1 MPGRDGRSLPALA
14 ASPRWV
20 CLVSHGGSRR
30 FHVSCAEGPH
40 DCIYFL
46 PNAQDRTI
54 SLHLLLPG
62 NAAATSPTHTAKQI
76 CEPPPP
82 HQQHPF
88 DHTLPRGPP
97 ITAQRPFVIGS
108 SHAPGFGLCWSRP
121 LRSPLDRLSAAPF
134 ALEGPPPWVTART
147 VGGHPCSPPPF
158 FCAFGRGFWGGR
170 AASIP
175 PAPSPSRCDSP
186 TTCRRA
192 CGHGVRAGTASPS
205 PIYVP
210 DWPLCCSFCRRRLSE
225 VSSCTLAAACWWPC
239 PHLCLTVLECS
250 PFVRCSPHSCVYPP
264 LCYPLWRVSLCGV
277 DVWYAWP
284 PLSLFPC
291 GYPRSLRV

>member
-1 MPGRDGRSLPALA
+1 VPGRDGRSLPALA

-121 LRSPLDRLSAAPF
+121 SPLPARPLVRRPVRPRRSAALGHCAYSRRAPVF
-134 ALEGPPPWVTART
+134 PPAFFLRVRSRVLGWACRLHSTRPLAISLRLADHVPAGLWSRSSSWYRLPLPHLRAGLASLLFVLSTSA
-147 VGGHPCSPPPF
+147 VGG
-158 FCAFGRGFWGGR
+158 
-170 AASIP
+170 
-175 PAPSPSRCDSP
+175 
-186 TTCRRA
+186 
-192 CGHGVRAGTASPS
+192 VQ
-205 PIYVP
+205 
-210 DWPLCCSFCRRRLSE
+210 L
-225 VSSCTLAAACWWPC
+225 
-239 PHLCLTVLECS
+239 
-250 PFVRCSPHSCVYPP
+250 HSCCGLLVALPP
-264 LCYPLWRVSLCGV
+264 LVLDCAGV
-277 DVWYAWP
+277 
-284 PLSLFPC
+284 
-291 GYPRSLRV
+291 